1 MRFSKSGRLWG
12 WVGMPAEVE
21 GAPTSGERVVKGAAA
36 PDIDQDTRLTKE
48 RRVGGTSVGSRLSSA
63 LRTVGPPAIAFGA
76 IILVWHVGLT
86 WAETPSYLFPR
97 PFDVIEA
104 AAERADLLS
113 QSVWRTVSA
122 AVTGFLL
129 AVVGGV
135 VAALFLG
142 SSRVLERSLLPYAV
156 LIQTTP
162 IVAVA
167 PIIVIWLGAGLRSII
182 IIAFIISFFPMLS
195 NTLVGLNSVDAE
207 RSNLFRLYHA
217 SRWTTMRKLRLPTAL
232 PYIMAGARISSGLS
246 VIGAIV
252 GEFVAGIGGG
262 RGGLG
267 YVITISATQLD
278 SPYLFAAA
286 LAGSCVGIAFYS
298 LVGRVSRIV
307 LGTWHESEID
317 RVDRPIAG
325 G

>member
-1 MRFSKSGRLWG
+1 
-12 WVGMPAEVE
+12 
-21 GAPTSGERVVKGAAA
+21 VV
-36 PDIDQDTRLTKE
+36 
-48 RRVGGTSVGSRLSSA
+48 
-63 LRTVGPPAIAFGA
+63 
-76 IILVWHVGLT
+76 
-86 WAETPSYLFPR
+86 
-97 PFDVIEA
+97 EA
-104 AAERADLLS
+104 ATERADLLA

-122 AVTGFLL
+122 AASGFIL

-135 VAALFLG
+135 VVALILG

-182 IIAFIISFFPMLS
+182 VIAFIIAFFPMVS

-232 PYIMAGARISSGLS
+232 PYIMAGAKISSGLA

-252 GEFVAGIGGG
+252 GEFVAGVGGG

-286 LAGSCVGIAFYS
+286 LAGSCVGIAFYW
-298 LVGRVSRIV
+298 LVGTVSRIV
-307 LGTWHESEID
+307 LGSWHESEVD
-317 RVDRPIAG
+317 RVERPIA
-325 G
+325 